1 MFFSGNIEL
10 VRTLIKS
17 SNVSINQ
24 LNADFQSPLGLA
36 VLYNHD
42 DVGRFLLDQEK
53 IRVQS
58 TDLKIA
64 MQMNNYDMVRLLIEK
79 DRNCLRVRSS
89 THGDMIIHT
98 FMRLNLNNSL
108 CLETLLSFISDNELL
123 TYLSEGSLV
132 FGDNLLHIAGR
143 GAKSLPRS
151 ISIVR
156 RGENSKACVALCLPS
171 IIVRETR
178 IAFER

>member
-1 MFFSGNIEL
+1 M
-10 VRTLIKS
+10 
-17 SNVSINQ
+17 
-24 LNADFQSPLGLA
+24 
-36 VLYNHD
+36 LYNHD
-42 DVGRFLLDQEK
+42 DVGKFLLDQEK

-143 GAKSLPRS
+143 QIDDDDQLASSG
-151 ISIVR
+151 
-156 RGENSKACVALCLPS
+156 GENSQAHVSSHCVAHQSARREAISNDDRYVTQRGLKLIDE
-171 IIVRETR
+171 IIRSVCRQDVSSDAIR
-178 IAFER
+178 ITQR